1 MENSKNKKVKKK
13 TNSKP
18 KIEKND
24 EVIEEIEDE
33 LLNIDPNTDK
43 KKKEELKKNSKKKL
57 IRNAF
62 IFAFLIILTYYFIF
76 KKIDRKGIQEAIK
89 QTNLWFILIA
99 IIMAAGNILFEAL
112 NHYRTLNSL
121 GEKVSPRQAIKYAVV
136 GFFFSAIT
144 PAASGGQPVQIIY
157 MHKDN
162 VKYTNA
168 TISILMQSF
177 AYLTMM
183 ALLGLVGY
191 ILNYEYISNLGFLEY
206 FFFIGV
212 FVNGVIVSIALFAM
226 FSRNLSQKVIN
237 FVYKIFHSI
246 NDKKADKFKS
256 KLDKELEDYHNSAK
270 VISSNKKL
278 MIKTFLTS
286 TCQLIS
292 YHSVGFFVYMALG
305 IKHLNYIRI
314 TSLQSFLYLSVSVLP
329 LPGTVGVNETG
340 FSLLYNPIIAKNF
353 VDSAMLLSRGIS
365 FYLFVIITGI
375 ILLYLTIRKKNAK

>member
-1 MENSKNKKVKKK
+1 MENSMNKKVKKK

-18 KIEKND
+18 KIDKTD
-24 EVIEEIEDE
+24 VVITEIEDE
-33 LLNIDPNTDK
+33 LLNIDPNTNK
-43 KKKEELKKNSKKKL
+43 KTKEELKKNSKKKL

-99 IIMAAGNILFEAL
+99 VIMAAGNILFEAL
-112 NHYRTLNSL
+112 NHYRTLNTL
-121 GEKVSPRQAIKYAVV
+121 GEKVTPKQAIKYAVV

-183 ALLGLVGY
+183 ALLGLIGY

-237 FVYKIFHSI
+237 FIYKIFHSI

-270 VISSNKKL
+270 VISSNRKL
-278 MIKTFLTS
+278 MIKTFFTS

-305 IKHLNYIRI
+305 IKHLNYIKI